1 MLDEGAIVFASL
13 RADLQKKMPLLSNK
27 ELLQLFLSESQE
39 FVQGLD
45 TNFAFFKL
53 KEIRIKLRVIADE
66 LDQRRKDGRMDD
78 C

>member
-1 MLDEGAIVFASL
+1 MLDEGAIDFASL

-27 ELLQLFLSESQE
+27 ELLQLFLSKSQE

-45 TNFAFFKL
+45 INLAFFKL

>member
-1 MLDEGAIVFASL
+1 MLDEGAIDFAGL

-27 ELLQLFLSESQE
+27 ELLQLFISESQD
-39 FVQGLD
+39 FVQVLD